1 MQFSSYQ
8 SNFTTYKDFC
18 LAWTARNFKGT
29 LEQAMKRALITGGA
43 GFIGSHLAEKLLE
56 QGEKVFVLDNL
67 STGRKENIQ
76 HLLKNKNFEFRKGDV
91 LNKAVVRRSMEGV
104 DEVYHLAAAVGVK
117 NVMEKPLASWITNIQ
132 GTENVLEAALGRKV
146 PVLIA
151 STSEI
156 YGKNTKL
163 PFGEDDDRVYGSVR
177 NYRWGYAFSK
187 GVDEFLALAYFRE
200 KGLPARIVR
209 FFNTIG
215 PRQTG
220 EYGMVVPRFVRS
232 ALKGE
237 PLSVHGTGKQTRS
250 FGYVGDVTDAVIKIM
265 RHPKSAGEV
274 YNLGSDEEIS
284 IENLAKKVIT
294 LAQSK
299 SLIQYVP
306 HEKVYPEGFEDMQRR
321 RPNLAKVKALID
333 YRPRHNLDDVIKKII
348 EYEQGR

>member
-1 MQFSSYQ
+1 
-8 SNFTTYKDFC
+8 
-18 LAWTARNFKGT
+18 
-29 LEQAMKRALITGGA
+29 MKSALITGGA

-56 QGEKVFVLDNL
+56 RGEKVFVLDNL

-76 HLLKNKNFEFRKGDV
+76 HLLKNKKFKFQKGDV
-91 LNKAVVRRSMEGV
+91 LNKTLVKKSMEGV

-117 NVMEKPLASWITNIQ
+117 TVMEKPLESWIINIQ
-132 GTENVLEAALGRKV
+132 GTENILECALDRKI

-163 PFGEDDDRVYGSVR
+163 PFREDDDRVYGSVR

-200 KGLPARIVR
+200 KGLPVRIVR

-220 EYGMVVPRFVRS
+220 EYGMVAPRFVRS
-232 ALKGE
+232 ALLGV
-237 PLSVHGTGKQTRS
+237 PLTVHGTGKQTRS
-250 FGYVGDVTDAVIKIM
+250 FGYVGDVVDAVIKIM
-265 RHPKSAGEV
+265 RHPKSVGEV

-294 LAQSK
+294 LARSSSQIRYIPYK
-299 SLIQYVP
+299 
-306 HEKVYPEGFEDMQRR
+306 EAYPEGFEDMQRR
-321 RPNLAKVKALID
+321 RPDLSKIKALIK
-333 YRPRHNLDDVIKKII
+333 YKPKHSLDDVIKKIV
-348 EYEQGR
+348 EYEQRR